1 MLATSGTAL
10 PECPNASLAAAPA
23 GESSSSPHQRF
34 LRQGRA
40 PQARRRAVATTSA
53 SIPKPARPNSRCSG
67 PSRVVPESALRRRG
81 IFACSQA
88 SIAQKGA
95 LFVFDF
101 PAPRMMGDG
110 GMLGKAATAPNMASI
125 SVNLR
130 IADRVID
137 PGNCA
142 AKCLGRRWGGSR
154 FYGRR
159 FAGVARS
166 TPRLGLL
173 TKAGCT

>member
-1 MLATSGTAL
+1 VPQRITCRSAGRGEQLL
-10 PECPNASLAAAPA
+10 AAPA
-23 GESSSSPHQRF
+23 LP
-34 LRQGRA
+34 
-40 PQARRRAVATTSA
+40 
-53 SIPKPARPNSRCSG
+53 
-67 PSRVVPESALRRRG
+67 PSRPRTASAPASGRNNERVDPKARTPQLPLQWSFTG
-81 IFACSQA
+81 CSRERAAAQRDFCLFPS